1 MMQKSQA
8 IRTRLLTVIMA
19 SIGLAAAVPAL
30 AAGVNAN
37 VGANAQVAAPG
48 NAQAGGN
55 ADTHMSPS
63 GSANS
68 NAQWQSGAAQGA
80 DRATERMSAKGAE
93 KKPAVGTEPDA
104 TGTAAVKGK
113 R

>member
-8 IRTRLLTVIMA
+8 IRTQFLTVIMA
-19 SIGLAAAVPAL
+19 GVAAVGFATT
-30 AAGVNAN
+30 ASGAGV
-37 VGANAQVAAPG
+37 GAEVAAPA

-55 ADTHMSPS
+55 ADAHLSPS

-93 KKPAVGTEPDA
+93 KKQSAGTEPEA

>member
-8 IRTRLLTVIMA
+8 IRTQFLTVIMA
-19 SIGLAAAVPAL
+19 GVAAVGFATTAS
-30 AAGVNAN
+30 AAGV
-37 VGANAQVAAPG
+37 GAGVSAEAAAPA

-55 ADTHMSPS
+55 ADAHLSPS

-93 KKPAVGTEPDA
+93 KKQSAGTEPEA